1 VTVKPYGSWP
11 SPLSAA
17 QVAAGALRFDHLVI
31 DGEDLYWVEGRS
43 SEAGRSV
50 VVRRTPDGQI
60 VDVTPPGFSVRTRV
74 HEYGGAAYT
83 AHRGTVY
90 FSNFTDQVLYRQAGN
105 KVPEPL
111 TTPGHFYADARIDP
125 ARTRLIAIREDHSR
139 AESAASHDSP
149 AAIVAI
155 GIEGS
160 SRSERVLIE
169 GADFYSDAVL
179 DPGGSRLAWLQWN
192 HPNMPWDGTE
202 LWVAD
207 LSADGSIRAHRKIA
221 GGPSESIFQPEWSP
235 AGDLFFVSDR
245 TGWWNL
251 YTVSDR
257 NILQASHHA
266 ADPRIEP
273 IWPMSA
279 EFGKPQWTFSQ
290 KTYAFVTANRLAAT
304 YIEDG
309 RWKLALI
316 DVGRRAVT
324 PLDLPIEAIE
334 AISATPQEMFFIGG
348 SPIEPLAIVRVSLP
362 GQSLQVVRSS
372 KTTKLEPRWISAA
385 QPIAF
390 DSGGSRVHAF
400 YYAPHNPDAEAPAGD
415 RPPLL
420 VVSHGGPTS
429 AAIDVLDE
437 EIQFWTSRGFA
448 VLDVNYRGSTGY
460 GREYRDRVKGQWGII
475 DVADCVNG
483 ARHLVEANK
492 ADPAR
497 LIIRGRSAGGY
508 TTLAAL
514 TFHDVFRAG
523 ASYYG
528 ISDVEVLARDTHK
541 FESRYLDSLIGP
553 YPEAR
558 ERYRERSPI
567 HSINRLSCALILFQ
581 GLEDEV
587 VPPNQAEMMADAVR
601 RKGLP
606 VAYLAF
612 EGEQHGF
619 RKAETI
625 IRSLESEL
633 YFYGA
638 VFGFQPADRIE
649 RVPIDNLR

>member
-1 VTVKPYGSWP
+1 VSVKRYGTWP

-17 QVAAGALRFDHLVI
+17 RVAAGAVRFDHLVI
-31 DGEDLYWVEGRS
+31 DGDDLYWVEGRS

-83 AHRGTVY
+83 VHRGTIF
-90 FSNFTDQVLYRQAGN
+90 FSNFSDQRLCRQSGATA
-105 KVPEPL
+105 PQPL
-111 TTPGHFYADARIDP
+111 TSPGYFYADVRIDP
-125 ARTRLIAIREDHSR
+125 ARNRLLAIREDHSL
-139 AESAASHDSP
+139 SGGAANREP
-149 AAIVAI
+149 VAAIVAI
-155 GIEGS
+155 GIDGTD
-160 SRSERVLIE
+160 ERVLIG

-179 DPGGSRLAWLQWN
+179 NPDGSRLAWLQWN

-207 LSADGSIRAHRKIA
+207 VSAEGAIAASRKAA

-251 YTVSDR
+251 YKAADR
-257 NILQASHHA
+257 DIPEGRD
-266 ADPRIEP
+266 DPRIDP
-273 IWPMSA
+273 LWPKSA
-279 EFGKPQWTFSQ
+279 DFGKPQWTFSQ
-290 KTYAFVTANRLAAT
+290 KTYAFISANRLAAT
-304 YIEDG
+304 YSEDG
-309 RWKLALI
+309 RWKLALL
-316 DVGRRAVT
+316 DVEPRRFT

-334 AISATPQEMFFIGG
+334 AISATPREMFFIGG
-348 SPIEPLAIVRVSLP
+348 SPIEPLALVGVSLP
-362 GQSLQVVRSS
+362 DLSVEVIRSS
-372 KTTKLEPRWISAA
+372 KATKLDPRWISAA
-385 QPIAF
+385 QPITF
-390 DSGGSRVHAF
+390 DSGESRVHAF
-400 YYAPHNPDAEAPAGD
+400 YYAPKNPDAESPHD
-415 RPPLL
+415 ERPPLL
-420 VVSHGGPTS
+420 VVSHGGPTA

-448 VLDVNYRGSTGY
+448 VLDVNYSGSTGY
-460 GREYRDRVKGQWGII
+460 GREYRDRLKGQWGIV
-475 DVADCVNG
+475 DVADCVNA
-483 ARHLVEANK
+483 ARHLVEMNK
-492 ADPAR
+492 ADPER

-514 TFHDVFRAG
+514 TFHDAFRAG

-553 YPEAR
+553 YPAAR

-567 HSINRLSCALILFQ
+567 HSIDRLSCALILFQ
-581 GLEDEV
+581 GLEDKV

-606 VAYLAF
+606 VAYVAF

-625 IRSLESEL
+625 VRSLEAEL

-649 RVPIDNLR
+649 PVPIDNLR

>member
-1 VTVKPYGSWP
+1 MSVKPYGAWP

-17 QVAAGALRFDHLVI
+17 RVAAGALRFDHLVI
-31 DGEDLYWVEGRS
+31 DGDDLYWVEGRS

-83 AHRGTVY
+83 VDRGTIF
-90 FSNFTDQVLYRQAGN
+90 FSNFSDQRLYRQSGAN
-105 KVPEPL
+105 PPEPS
-111 TTPGHFYADARIDP
+111 TRPGYFYADVRVDP
-125 ARTRLIAIREDHSR
+125 ARKRLIAIREDHSLS
-139 AESAASHDSP
+139 EGAANREP
-149 AAIVAI
+149 VAAIVAI
-155 GIEGS
+155 GIDGTD
-160 SRSERVLIE
+160 ERVLIE

-179 DPGGSRLAWLQWN
+179 NPDGSCLAWLQWN

-207 LSADGSIRAHRKIA
+207 VSADGAIGASRKLA

-235 AGDLFFVSDR
+235 SGNLFFVSDC

-251 YTVSDR
+251 YKAADR
-257 NILQASHHA
+257 DIPRGSERRD
-266 ADPRIEP
+266 DPRIEP
-273 IWPMSA
+273 LWPKSA
-279 EFGKPQWTFSQ
+279 DFGKAQWTFSQ
-290 KTYAFVTANRLAAT
+290 KTYAFISANRLAAT

-309 RWKLALI
+309 RWKLALL
-316 DVGRRAVT
+316 DVEPRRFT
-324 PLDLPIEAIE
+324 PLDLPLEAIE
-334 AISATPQEMFFIGG
+334 AISATAHEMFFVGG
-348 SPIEPLAIVRVSLP
+348 SPIEPLAIVRVPLP
-362 GQSLQVVRSS
+362 DLSVEVVRSS
-372 KTTKLEPRWISAA
+372 KATKLDPRWISAA
-385 QPIAF
+385 RPITF

-400 YYAPHNPDAEAPAGD
+400 YYAPKNPDAEAPRD
-415 RPPLL
+415 ERPPLL
-420 VVSHGGPTS
+420 VVSHGGPTA

-448 VLDVNYRGSTGY
+448 VLDVNYSGSTGY
-460 GREYRDRVKGQWGII
+460 GRAYRDRLKGQWGIV

-483 ARHLVEANK
+483 ARHLVELNK
-492 ADPAR
+492 ADPER

-514 TFHDVFRAG
+514 TFHDAFRAG

-553 YPEAR
+553 YPAAG
-558 ERYRERSPI
+558 ERYRQRSPI
-567 HSINRLSCALILFQ
+567 HSIDRLSCALILFQ
-581 GLEDEV
+581 GLEDKV

-606 VAYLAF
+606 VAYVAF

-625 IRSLESEL
+625 VRSLEAEL

-649 RVPIDNLR
+649 PVPIDNLR

>member
-1 VTVKPYGSWP
+1 MSVKPYGAWP

-17 QVAAGALRFDHLVI
+17 RVAAGALRFDHLVI
-31 DGEDLYWVEGRS
+31 DGDALYWVEGRS

-83 AHRGTVY
+83 VDRGTIF
-90 FSNFTDQVLYRQAGN
+90 FSNFSDQRLYRQSGASA
-105 KVPEPL
+105 PQPL
-111 TTPGHFYADARIDP
+111 SSPGYFYADVRIDP
-125 ARTRLIAIREDHSR
+125 ARNRLLAIREDHSR
-139 AESAASHDSP
+139 SESAANREP
-149 AAIVAI
+149 VAAIVVI
-155 GIEGS
+155 GIDGTD
-160 SRSERVLIE
+160 ERVLIE

-179 DPGGSRLAWLQWN
+179 NPDGSRLAWLQWN
-192 HPNMPWDGTE
+192 HPNMPWDRTE

-207 LSADGSIRAHRKIA
+207 VSADGAIAASRKIA

-251 YTVSDR
+251 YK
-257 NILQASHHA
+257 A
-266 ADPRIEP
+266 ADRDIPRGSEPRDNPRIDP
-273 IWPMSA
+273 LWPKSA
-279 EFGKPQWTFSQ
+279 DFGKPQWTFSQ
-290 KTYAFVTANRLAAT
+290 KTYSFISANRVAVT
-304 YIEDG
+304 YSEDG
-309 RWKLALI
+309 RWKLALL
-316 DVGRRAVT
+316 DVALRRFT
-324 PLDLPIEAIE
+324 PLELTIEAIE
-334 AISATPQEMFFIGG
+334 AISATPHEMFFIGG
-348 SPIEPLAIVRVSLP
+348 SPIEPLGIVRVSLP
-362 GQSLQVVRSS
+362 DPSVEVVRSS
-372 KTTKLEPRWISAA
+372 KATKLDPRWISAA
-385 QPIAF
+385 QPITF
-390 DSGGSRVHAF
+390 DSGESRVHAF
-400 YYAPHNPDAEAPAGD
+400 YYAPKNPDAGAPRD
-415 RPPLL
+415 ERPPLL
-420 VVSHGGPTS
+420 VVSHGGPTA

-448 VLDVNYRGSTGY
+448 VLDVNYSGSTGY
-460 GREYRDRVKGQWGII
+460 GRAYRDRLKGQWGIV

-483 ARHLVEANK
+483 ARHLVEINK
-492 ADPAR
+492 ADPGR

-514 TFHDVFRAG
+514 TFHDTFRAG

-553 YPEAR
+553 YPAAR

-567 HSINRLSCALILFQ
+567 HSIDRLSCALILFQ
-581 GLEDEV
+581 GLEDKV

-606 VAYLAF
+606 VAYVAF

-625 IRSLESEL
+625 VRSLEAEL

-649 RVPIDNLR
+649 PVPIDNLR

>member
-1 VTVKPYGSWP
+1 VVVKPYGAWP

-17 QVAAGALRFDHLVI
+17 RVAAGALRFDHLVI
-31 DGEDLYWVEGRS
+31 DGDDLYWVEGRS

-60 VDVTPPGFSVRTRV
+60 GDVTPTGFSVRTRV
-74 HEYGGAAYT
+74 HEYGGAAYMV
-83 AHRGTVY
+83 HRGTIF
-90 FSNFTDQVLYRQAGN
+90 FSNFNDQRLYRQSGTNA
-105 KVPEPL
+105 PEPL
-111 TTPGHFYADARIDP
+111 TSPGYFYADARIDP
-125 ARTRLIAIREDHSR
+125 ARNRLIAIREDHSL
-139 AESAASHDSP
+139 AEGAANREP
-149 AAIVAI
+149 VAAIVAI
-155 GIEGS
+155 GIDGTGEH
-160 SRSERVLIE
+160 VLIE
-169 GADFYSDAVL
+169 GADFYSDTVL
-179 DPGGSRLAWLQWN
+179 NPDGSHLAWLQWY

-202 LWVAD
+202 LWVAEV
-207 LSADGSIRAHRKIA
+207 SGDGSIGARRKVA

-235 AGDLFFVSDR
+235 AGDLVFVSDR

-251 YTVSDR
+251 FKAADR
-257 NILQASHHA
+257 DIPRGSERTD
-266 ADPRIEP
+266 DPRIEP
-273 IWPMSA
+273 LWPKA
-279 EFGKPQWTFSQ
+279 ADFGKPQWTFSQ
-290 KTYAFVTANRLAAT
+290 KTYTFVTANRLAAT
-304 YIEDG
+304 YSEGG
-309 RWKLALI
+309 RWKLALL
-316 DVGRRAVT
+316 DVEPLAFT

-334 AISATPQEMFFIGG
+334 AISATPREMYFIGG
-348 SPIEPLAIVRVSLP
+348 SPIEPLAIVRVSL
-362 GQSLQVVRSS
+362 SDLSVEVVRSS
-372 KTTKLEPRWISAA
+372 KVTKLDPSWISAA
-385 QPIAF
+385 QPVTF
-390 DSGGSRVHAF
+390 DSEGSRVHAF
-400 YYAPHNPDAEAPAGD
+400 YYAPKNPGAEAPRD
-415 RPPLL
+415 ERPPLL
-420 VVSHGGPTS
+420 VVGHGGPTS

-437 EIQFWTSRGFA
+437 EIQFWTTRGFA
-448 VLDVNYRGSTGY
+448 VLDVNYSGSTGY
-460 GREYRDRVKGQWGII
+460 GRAYRDRLKGQWGII

-483 ARHLVEANK
+483 ARHLVDINN

-514 TFHDVFRAG
+514 TFHDAFRAG

-553 YPEAR
+553 YPARR
-558 ERYRERSPI
+558 ERYHERSPI
-567 HSINRLSCALILFQ
+567 HAIERLSCALILFQ
-581 GLEDEV
+581 GLEDKV

-606 VAYLAF
+606 VAYVAF

-625 IRSLESEL
+625 VRCLEAEL

-649 RVPIDNLR
+649 PVPIDNLR